1 MNEARTSNCVSGH
14 FANSSLIFGRHMV
27 VQIAKSRDVPMNQ
40 LMPSILIFLFTL
52 VFGTTSAATIEDY
65 TRLPERENV
74 SISPDGN
81 KVVFQQNTDGKRV
94 AVLFDIENRE
104 MLKAFDLQQLKAQAP
119 YFLTNN
125 NVIFR
130 VSEVTR
136 VVGTRSYDYS
146 MAHNYDIKAD
156 KLRTTLVLGEGIWK
170 GQTGLGR
177 VIGVSADEEYAY
189 MPAFTDSGSI
199 VDSKPE
205 YSVLRVSL
213 NRKTK
218 PIPIFTGTRYTD
230 DFIVDKK
237 GQVLALEVMHNERN
251 EYVIKG
257 LQGKKLETIYK
268 EEAERPP
275 LAMRGVNEARTH
287 IYVSG
292 RQENEE
298 FRLIELMSLEDGSR
312 SDAGLS
318 RDNKEVERVYSDH
331 NRVVYGVRYSGF
343 RPSYYFFDQELN
355 ARVASIL
362 EQFQG
367 ESVWIVSLSED
378 KKSIVALLKG
388 SQHAGDYIL
397 FRKDQSPFF
406 IGEQRPNIKPEDIH
420 PQATWGFK
428 ASDGF
433 RVPVL
438 LTIPAEKVANLEP
451 MPTVVM
457 PHGGPASYDRLGF
470 EWKAQLLA
478 DQGYLVVQPQ
488 FRGSTG
494 FGTQHYLAGHGEWG
508 KKSQSDITESVEKLT
523 AQGYVDSE
531 RVCIMGWSYGG
542 YAALAGGAFTP
553 ELYDC
558 VVSIN
563 GVTDLREMLEQE
575 RKDHGK
581 NSWTVNY
588 WENQIAGDEKP
599 TKDYLGEIS
608 PAQHADQ
615 FTAPVLLI
623 HGGDDR
629 VVRKEQSEKM
639 AAALRD
645 HRKPVDYIE
654 FEDESHQLHQQGSRE
669 KMMEKVLPFL
679 KEHLQ

>member
-1 MNEARTSNCVSGH
+1 MPVNPRLSTVLL
-14 FANSSLIFGRHMV
+14 SLFM
-27 VQIAKSRDVPMNQ
+27 
-40 LMPSILIFLFTL
+40 L
-52 VFGTTSAATIEDY
+52 VASTAIAATIEDY

-81 KVVFQQNTDGKRV
+81 KVVFQQNKDGKRV
-94 AVLFDIENRE
+94 AVLFDIENRKL
-104 MLKAFDLQQLKAQAP
+104 LKAFDLQQLKARTP

-125 NVIFR
+125 NVIFG

-136 VVGTRSYDYS
+136 LVGIKTYDYS

-156 KLRTTLVLGEGIWK
+156 KLRTTLVLGEGIYE

-205 YSVLRVSL
+205 YSVMRVSL
-213 NRKTK
+213 NRRTK
-218 PIPIFTGTRYTD
+218 PIPLYTGTRYTD
-230 DFIVDKK
+230 DFVVDEK
-237 GQVLALEVMHNERN
+237 GKVLALEVMHDERN
-251 EYVIKG
+251 EYIIKG
-257 LQGKKLETIYK
+257 LQGKRLETIYK

-275 LAMRGVNEARTH
+275 LAMRGINEEKTH
-287 IYVSG
+287 IYVSS
-292 RQENEE
+292 RQEDEKY
-298 FRLIELMSLEDGSR
+298 RLIELMSLEDGSR

-318 RDNKEVERVYSDH
+318 RDKKEVERLYSDH
-331 NRVVYGVRYSGF
+331 GRVVYGVRYSGF

-355 ARVASIL
+355 VRVANIL
-362 EQFQG
+362 EEFQG

-397 FRKDQSPFF
+397 FRKGQGPFF
-406 IGEQRPNIKPEDIH
+406 IGAQRPNIKPEDIH
-420 PQATWGFK
+420 PQATWAFK
-428 ASDGF
+428 ASDGL
-433 RVPVL
+433 RIPVL
-438 LTIPAEKVANLEP
+438 LTIPTEKVANLEP
-451 MPTVVM
+451 MPTVVV

-508 KKSQSDITESVEKLT
+508 KKSQSDITESVQKLA
-523 AQGYVDSE
+523 AQGYVDPE

-542 YAALAGGAFTP
+542 YAALAEGAFKS

-581 NSWTVNY
+581 NSSTVNY

-599 TKDYLGEIS
+599 TKEYLSEIS
-608 PAQHADQ
+608 PAQHADH

-629 VVRKEQSEKM
+629 VVRKEQSKTM
-639 AAALRD
+639 AAALQK
-645 HRKPVDYIE
+645 HNKPVDYVE
-654 FEDESHQLHQQGSRE
+654 FEDESHQLHQQGSRV

-679 KEHLQ
+679 KEHLR